1 MKFITILIT
10 IITSCISLSAYESR
24 EELIAAYDKELDAL
38 VEKSLSFN
46 GITMDDV
53 YLAIP
58 DEINNY
64 LLKGFVWEI
73 VQRFEA
79 KINELVEARVE
90 SASSDEYKEL
100 IRDTQKEWREYVG
113 AEASER
119 YWGGGTGAVNRSNYT
134 TIERQIERIKHLPQV
149 FLNNL
154 SNMSKFIIIL
164 LSILLSSSFLNA
176 KRAIFSNG
184 ISFEIP
190 KNFYNFSTMDG
201 FWRNDPKDV
210 PLGVEA
216 IGLLEFL
223 GEGYFKVEYSMML
236 MPTFEL
242 SENDPKFYPRNQRD
256 AIEISSWNLGKFS
269 KEIKK
274 EFKNTLGENV
284 DIIKINKLK
293 KWKMNQY
300 NTLRCDV
307 HYYLNERKM
316 LSHIVNIPYNN
327 KIFSFCCFL
336 SKG

>member
-1 MKFITILIT
+1 MIDAFLKKYLIHNMKYISILIT

-134 TIERQIERIKHLPQV
+134 TIERQIERIKHLHPG
-149 FLNNL
+149 FL
-154 SNMSKFIIIL
+154 K
-164 LSILLSSSFLNA
+164 
-176 KRAIFSNG
+176 
-184 ISFEIP
+184 
-190 KNFYNFSTMDG
+190 
-201 FWRNDPKDV
+201 
-210 PLGVEA
+210 
-216 IGLLEFL
+216 
-223 GEGYFKVEYSMML
+223 
-236 MPTFEL
+236 
-242 SENDPKFYPRNQRD
+242 
-256 AIEISSWNLGKFS
+256 
-269 KEIKK
+269 
-274 EFKNTLGENV
+274 
-284 DIIKINKLK
+284 
-293 KWKMNQY
+293 
-300 NTLRCDV
+300 
-307 HYYLNERKM
+307 
-316 LSHIVNIPYNN
+316 
-327 KIFSFCCFL
+327 
-336 SKG
+336 

>member
-134 TIERQIERIKHLPQV
+134 TIERQIERIKQLHTG
-149 FLNNL
+149 FL
-154 SNMSKFIIIL
+154 K
-164 LSILLSSSFLNA
+164 
-176 KRAIFSNG
+176 
-184 ISFEIP
+184 
-190 KNFYNFSTMDG
+190 
-201 FWRNDPKDV
+201 
-210 PLGVEA
+210 
-216 IGLLEFL
+216 
-223 GEGYFKVEYSMML
+223 
-236 MPTFEL
+236 
-242 SENDPKFYPRNQRD
+242 
-256 AIEISSWNLGKFS
+256 
-269 KEIKK
+269 
-274 EFKNTLGENV
+274 
-284 DIIKINKLK
+284 
-293 KWKMNQY
+293 
-300 NTLRCDV
+300 
-307 HYYLNERKM
+307 
-316 LSHIVNIPYNN
+316 
-327 KIFSFCCFL
+327 
-336 SKG
+336 

>member
-134 TIERQIERIKHLPQV
+134 TIERQIERIKHLHPG
-149 FLNNL
+149 FL
-154 SNMSKFIIIL
+154 K
-164 LSILLSSSFLNA
+164 
-176 KRAIFSNG
+176 
-184 ISFEIP
+184 
-190 KNFYNFSTMDG
+190 
-201 FWRNDPKDV
+201 
-210 PLGVEA
+210 
-216 IGLLEFL
+216 
-223 GEGYFKVEYSMML
+223 
-236 MPTFEL
+236 
-242 SENDPKFYPRNQRD
+242 
-256 AIEISSWNLGKFS
+256 
-269 KEIKK
+269 
-274 EFKNTLGENV
+274 
-284 DIIKINKLK
+284 
-293 KWKMNQY
+293 
-300 NTLRCDV
+300 
-307 HYYLNERKM
+307 
-316 LSHIVNIPYNN
+316 
-327 KIFSFCCFL
+327 
-336 SKG
+336 

>member
-1 MKFITILIT
+1 MKYISILII

-134 TIERQIERIKHLPQV
+134 TIERQIERIKHLHPG
-149 FLNNL
+149 FL
-154 SNMSKFIIIL
+154 K
-164 LSILLSSSFLNA
+164 
-176 KRAIFSNG
+176 
-184 ISFEIP
+184 
-190 KNFYNFSTMDG
+190 
-201 FWRNDPKDV
+201 
-210 PLGVEA
+210 
-216 IGLLEFL
+216 
-223 GEGYFKVEYSMML
+223 
-236 MPTFEL
+236 
-242 SENDPKFYPRNQRD
+242 
-256 AIEISSWNLGKFS
+256 
-269 KEIKK
+269 
-274 EFKNTLGENV
+274 
-284 DIIKINKLK
+284 
-293 KWKMNQY
+293 
-300 NTLRCDV
+300 
-307 HYYLNERKM
+307 
-316 LSHIVNIPYNN
+316 
-327 KIFSFCCFL
+327 
-336 SKG
+336 

>member
-1 MKFITILIT
+1 MKYISILIT

-38 VEKSLSFN
+38 VEKSLSYN

-134 TIERQIERIKHLPQV
+134 TIERQIERIKHLHPG
-149 FLNNL
+149 FL
-154 SNMSKFIIIL
+154 K
-164 LSILLSSSFLNA
+164 
-176 KRAIFSNG
+176 
-184 ISFEIP
+184 
-190 KNFYNFSTMDG
+190 
-201 FWRNDPKDV
+201 
-210 PLGVEA
+210 
-216 IGLLEFL
+216 
-223 GEGYFKVEYSMML
+223 
-236 MPTFEL
+236 
-242 SENDPKFYPRNQRD
+242 
-256 AIEISSWNLGKFS
+256 
-269 KEIKK
+269 
-274 EFKNTLGENV
+274 
-284 DIIKINKLK
+284 
-293 KWKMNQY
+293 
-300 NTLRCDV
+300 
-307 HYYLNERKM
+307 
-316 LSHIVNIPYNN
+316 
-327 KIFSFCCFL
+327 
-336 SKG
+336 

>member
-10 IITSCISLSAYESR
+10 IITSCVSLSAYESR

-134 TIERQIERIKHLPQV
+134 TIERQIERIKHLHPG
-149 FLNNL
+149 FL
-154 SNMSKFIIIL
+154 K
-164 LSILLSSSFLNA
+164 
-176 KRAIFSNG
+176 
-184 ISFEIP
+184 
-190 KNFYNFSTMDG
+190 
-201 FWRNDPKDV
+201 
-210 PLGVEA
+210 
-216 IGLLEFL
+216 
-223 GEGYFKVEYSMML
+223 
-236 MPTFEL
+236 
-242 SENDPKFYPRNQRD
+242 
-256 AIEISSWNLGKFS
+256 
-269 KEIKK
+269 
-274 EFKNTLGENV
+274 
-284 DIIKINKLK
+284 
-293 KWKMNQY
+293 
-300 NTLRCDV
+300 
-307 HYYLNERKM
+307 
-316 LSHIVNIPYNN
+316 
-327 KIFSFCCFL
+327 
-336 SKG
+336 

>member
-1 MKFITILIT
+1 MKYISILIT

-134 TIERQIERIKHLPQV
+134 TIERQIERIKHLHPG
-149 FLNNL
+149 FL
-154 SNMSKFIIIL
+154 K
-164 LSILLSSSFLNA
+164 
-176 KRAIFSNG
+176 
-184 ISFEIP
+184 
-190 KNFYNFSTMDG
+190 
-201 FWRNDPKDV
+201 
-210 PLGVEA
+210 
-216 IGLLEFL
+216 
-223 GEGYFKVEYSMML
+223 
-236 MPTFEL
+236 
-242 SENDPKFYPRNQRD
+242 
-256 AIEISSWNLGKFS
+256 
-269 KEIKK
+269 
-274 EFKNTLGENV
+274 
-284 DIIKINKLK
+284 
-293 KWKMNQY
+293 
-300 NTLRCDV
+300 
-307 HYYLNERKM
+307 
-316 LSHIVNIPYNN
+316 
-327 KIFSFCCFL
+327 
-336 SKG
+336 

>member
-1 MKFITILIT
+1 MKYISILIT
-10 IITSCISLSAYESR
+10 IITLCISLSAYESR

-134 TIERQIERIKHLPQV
+134 TIERQIERIKHLHPG
-149 FLNNL
+149 FL
-154 SNMSKFIIIL
+154 K
-164 LSILLSSSFLNA
+164 
-176 KRAIFSNG
+176 
-184 ISFEIP
+184 
-190 KNFYNFSTMDG
+190 
-201 FWRNDPKDV
+201 
-210 PLGVEA
+210 
-216 IGLLEFL
+216 
-223 GEGYFKVEYSMML
+223 
-236 MPTFEL
+236 
-242 SENDPKFYPRNQRD
+242 
-256 AIEISSWNLGKFS
+256 
-269 KEIKK
+269 
-274 EFKNTLGENV
+274 
-284 DIIKINKLK
+284 
-293 KWKMNQY
+293 
-300 NTLRCDV
+300 
-307 HYYLNERKM
+307 
-316 LSHIVNIPYNN
+316 
-327 KIFSFCCFL
+327 
-336 SKG
+336 

>member
-1 MKFITILIT
+1 MKYISILII

-38 VEKSLSFN
+38 VEKSLSYN

-134 TIERQIERIKHLPQV
+134 TIERQIERIKHLHPG
-149 FLNNL
+149 FL
-154 SNMSKFIIIL
+154 K
-164 LSILLSSSFLNA
+164 
-176 KRAIFSNG
+176 
-184 ISFEIP
+184 
-190 KNFYNFSTMDG
+190 
-201 FWRNDPKDV
+201 
-210 PLGVEA
+210 
-216 IGLLEFL
+216 
-223 GEGYFKVEYSMML
+223 
-236 MPTFEL
+236 
-242 SENDPKFYPRNQRD
+242 
-256 AIEISSWNLGKFS
+256 
-269 KEIKK
+269 
-274 EFKNTLGENV
+274 
-284 DIIKINKLK
+284 
-293 KWKMNQY
+293 
-300 NTLRCDV
+300 
-307 HYYLNERKM
+307 
-316 LSHIVNIPYNN
+316 
-327 KIFSFCCFL
+327 
-336 SKG
+336 

>member
-134 TIERQIERIKHLPQV
+134 TIERQIERIKQLHPG
-149 FLNNL
+149 FL
-154 SNMSKFIIIL
+154 K
-164 LSILLSSSFLNA
+164 
-176 KRAIFSNG
+176 
-184 ISFEIP
+184 
-190 KNFYNFSTMDG
+190 
-201 FWRNDPKDV
+201 
-210 PLGVEA
+210 
-216 IGLLEFL
+216 
-223 GEGYFKVEYSMML
+223 
-236 MPTFEL
+236 
-242 SENDPKFYPRNQRD
+242 
-256 AIEISSWNLGKFS
+256 
-269 KEIKK
+269 
-274 EFKNTLGENV
+274 
-284 DIIKINKLK
+284 
-293 KWKMNQY
+293 
-300 NTLRCDV
+300 
-307 HYYLNERKM
+307 
-316 LSHIVNIPYNN
+316 
-327 KIFSFCCFL
+327 
-336 SKG
+336 

>member
-1 MKFITILIT
+1 MIDAFKKKYSIHDMKFITILIT

-134 TIERQIERIKHLPQV
+134 TIERQIERIKHLHPG
-149 FLNNL
+149 FL
-154 SNMSKFIIIL
+154 K
-164 LSILLSSSFLNA
+164 
-176 KRAIFSNG
+176 
-184 ISFEIP
+184 
-190 KNFYNFSTMDG
+190 
-201 FWRNDPKDV
+201 
-210 PLGVEA
+210 
-216 IGLLEFL
+216 
-223 GEGYFKVEYSMML
+223 
-236 MPTFEL
+236 
-242 SENDPKFYPRNQRD
+242 
-256 AIEISSWNLGKFS
+256 
-269 KEIKK
+269 
-274 EFKNTLGENV
+274 
-284 DIIKINKLK
+284 
-293 KWKMNQY
+293 
-300 NTLRCDV
+300 
-307 HYYLNERKM
+307 
-316 LSHIVNIPYNN
+316 
-327 KIFSFCCFL
+327 
-336 SKG
+336 